1 MIDFAKMFNTQ
12 QPKLLKTRQVFGAYM
27 GTQHSRKP
35 GPKLVYLVVCGSL
48 SHSSRGEKGMLRET
62 NVVAKPRKL
71 EGEGARH
78 KKGGMGAP
86 EIVF

>member
-1 MIDFAKMFNTQ
+1 
-12 QPKLLKTRQVFGAYM
+12 V

-48 SHSSRGEKGMLRET
+48 SHGSRGEKRYVKRET
-62 NVVAKPRKL
+62 NVVAKPRIL
-71 EGEGARH
+71 EGEGVRG

-86 EIVF
+86 ETIF